1 MSNKIIICEY
11 RKEKSKS
18 ENGGSWALWRHRQGV
33 GKGQTGLTGRVWQ
46 ILEQASP
53 RRHLGRGLK
62 EEESKLYKHLEEKD
76 ARQGI
81 GCARI
86 LKYERV
92 W

>member
-1 MSNKIIICEY
+1 MGTMEAQA
-11 RKEKSKS
+11 
-18 ENGGSWALWRHRQGV
+18 GGGEGADRTH
-33 GKGQTGLTGRVWQ
+33 GRVWQ